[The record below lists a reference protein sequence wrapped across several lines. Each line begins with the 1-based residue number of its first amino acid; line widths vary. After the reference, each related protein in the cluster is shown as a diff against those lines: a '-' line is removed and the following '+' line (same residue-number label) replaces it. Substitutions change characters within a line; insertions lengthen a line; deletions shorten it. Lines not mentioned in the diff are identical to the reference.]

1 MEGRGAFGIYL
12 HWPFCQSKCPYCDF
26 NSHVAARIDQGAWAT
41 AFETEIARLADETP
55 GRLVSSVYFGGG
67 TPSLMAAET
76 VDRIISALRSAWPF
90 RNDIEITL
98 EANPSSVEA
107 ARFVGYRAAG
117 VNRVSMGF
125 QALDDHSL
133 RALGRLHDVGTA
145 LKALETAR
153 TVFDRV
159 SFDLIYARQN
169 QTRAGWERELRRAL
183 DLGPRHLSLYQL
195 TVEEGT
201 VFARRLEAGGLR
213 GLPDEDLAVDLFEMT
228 QQMCKEAGLPSYEV
242 SNHAAPGEESLHNLT
257 YWRGGDYLGIG
268 PGAHGRLTLGGRR
281 YATLCPPQPQE
292 WLKRVSGGGVGE
304 ETREE
309 LSSAEWAEELV
320 LMGMR
325 TNEGLDL
332 VSLSA
337 RTGRAVSASGLAEL
351 GGLGLVEGDDAR
363 IRTTPAG
370 RLVLNAVIRKLVEA
384 LE

>member
-1 MEGRGAFGIYL
+1 MEGQQAFGIYL

-26 NSHVAARIDQGAWAT
+26 NSHVAARIDQGAWAA
-41 AFETEIARLADETP
+41 AFETEIARLAEETP

-67 TPSLMAAET
+67 TPSLMEPET
-76 VDRIISALRSAWPF
+76 VERILSALRAAWSF
-90 RNDIEITL
+90 RNDVEITL
-98 EANPSSVEA
+98 EANPSSVEM
-107 ARFVGYRAAG
+107 ARFAGYRTAG

-125 QALDDHSL
+125 QALDDQDL

-145 LKALETAR
+145 LSALETAR

-169 QTRAGWERELRRAL
+169 QTLAGWESELRRAL

-201 VFARRLEAGGLR
+201 VFAQRLAAGGLR
-213 GLPDEDLAVDLFEMT
+213 GLPDENLAVDLFELT
-228 QQMCKEAGLPSYEV
+228 QHMCEAAGLPAYEV

-281 YATLCPPQPQE
+281 HATSCPRQPQD
-292 WLKRVSGGGVGE
+292 WLLRVTAGRSGEDARDV
-304 ETREE
+304 
-309 LSSAEWAEELV
+309 LSAAEWAEEMI

-332 VSLSA
+332 AGLLA
-337 RTGRAVSASGLAEL
+337 RTGHSVSVSGLAEL
-351 GGLGLVEGDDAR
+351 VGLGLVVEEAAR
-363 IRTTPAG
+363 IRTTAAG
-370 RLVLNAVIRKLVEA
+370 RLILNAVIRKLVET